1 MSHRRA
7 TATVLFTD
15 VVGSTRMRT
24 ELGDEDADAV
34 RREHDARMRDAIAVH
49 GGETVKTLGD
59 GFMVAFES
67 AGAAVACSVDIQRAI
82 DRQAHRGPV
91 ALAVRIGIG
100 AGDVAWEDGDVFGTP
115 VVEAQRLCA
124 LAGAGGGPGH
134 GRGATAGWICRG
146 ALPGGRRGGA
156 PTRARTPGARLAR
169 PLDAPA
175 RRHGTTGV
183 GTGRR
188 PRPGLRRPK
197 ARTGHATPSLGG
209 RLRGPPARCLR
220 VGRARDREDAARRP
234 NWRRTSSATAE

>member
-34 RREHDARMRDAIAVH
+34 RREHDARVRDAIGVH
-49 GGETVKTLGD
+49 GGEAVKTLGD
-59 GFMVAFES
+59 GFLVAFES

-91 ALAVRIGIG
+91 AVAVRIGIG

-124 LAGAGGGPGH
+124 LAGAGGVL
-134 GRGATAGWICRG
+134 ATDAVRLLAGS
-146 ALPGGRRGGA
+146 AAA
-156 PTRARTPGARLAR
+156 PYLEDAGELA
-169 PLDAPA
+169 
-175 RRHGTTGV
+175 
-183 GTGRR
+183 
-188 PRPGLRRPK
+188 
-197 ARTGHATPSLGG
+197 
-209 RLRGPPARCLR
+209 LRGLDHAVRAWR
-220 VGRARDREDAARRP
+220 VRWTPRASSRYR
-234 NWRRTSSATAE
+234 WRRRWPPTASGSSPAASAN